1 MPGTAAPGSFAQSQE
16 VVAPFRIGS
25 PRLWNVSLPRGVS
38 HLFASALV
46 TFGMAPMS
54 AYRARPARSVA
65 IVFAQGMPWY
75 FFRMLSICWVLDA
88 RAKPNQVWNAR
99 ARLLALASA
108 KAYAVVVLQ
117 GNGMPAKLKTGPLR
131 VHQRVWVT
139 GARVPSGCLAI
150 TVTVRGV
157 IATALPFCRYSV
169 GWPLTRVSWNGVNRQ
184 AVDVVWLHA
193 TFSLWPT
200 RISGMPYSDAPVTL
214 ILPGIVSCAW

>member
-25 PRLWNVSLPRGVS
+25 PELLPHR
-38 HLFASALV
+38 FASALV

-65 IVFAQGMPWY
+65 IVLAQGMPWY

-117 GNGMPAKLKTGPLR
+117 GNGMPAKLKTGP
-131 VHQRVWVT
+131 
-139 GARVPSGCLAI
+139 
-150 TVTVRGV
+150 
-157 IATALPFCRYSV
+157 
-169 GWPLTRVSWNGVNRQ
+169 
-184 AVDVVWLHA
+184 
-193 TFSLWPT
+193 
-200 RISGMPYSDAPVTL
+200 
-214 ILPGIVSCAW
+214 

>member
-1 MPGTAAPGSFAQSQE
+1 MPGAAASESFAQSQE
-16 VVAPFRIGS
+16 VVAPLRIGS
-25 PRLWNVSLPRGVS
+25 PELLPSGVP

-46 TFGMAPMS
+46 TFGMVPMS
-54 AYRARPARSVA
+54 AYRASPARSVA
-65 IVFAQGMPWY
+65 IVLAQGMPWY
-75 FFRMLSICWVLDA
+75 FFRIDRICWVLDA
-88 RAKPNQVWNAR
+88 RAKPNQVLAAR

-108 KAYAVVVLQ
+108 KANAVVLVH
-117 GNGMPAKLKTGPLR
+117 GRGMPSKLLKTGPYR

-139 GARVPSGCLAI
+139 GARVPFGCLAS

-169 GWPLTRVSWNGVNRQ
+169 GWPWTRVSWNGVDRQ

-200 RISGMPYSDAPVTL
+200 RTSGMPYSDAPVTL